1 MNLYGL
7 IIGISLIIGINFF
20 SKHCQF
26 LSTKQQNVFLI
37 GLLLSMFIGARA
49 YHVIDQWSFYSQNLW
64 LIPQSW
70 RGGLG
75 IYGALISGTIF
86 TYLYSKFNKISFLKI
101 LDSITPILPL
111 CQAIGRFGNF
121 INHEIPSW
129 WLEASL
135 NLFLFFLLKKSK
147 TPTAHYLIGYGLI
160 RFFLEFFRDDTWQI
174 NHLKIAQL
182 ISFVF
187 IIIGIVLVIGQCKST
202 KDNKVLSFLHK

>member
-7 IIGISLIIGINFF
+7 IIGISLIIGIEYF
-20 SKHCQF
+20 SKNCHF
-26 LSTKQQNVFLI
+26 LSTKQQNIFLI

-49 YHVIDQWSFYSQNLW
+49 YHVIDQWQFYSQNLW
-64 LIPQSW
+64 LIPQTW

-75 IYGALISGTIF
+75 IYGALILGTIF

-111 CQAIGRFGNF
+111 CQAIGRLGNF
-121 INHEIPSW
+121 VNHEIPTW

-135 NLFLFFLLKKSK
+135 NLILFFIIRSKKLKHYS
-147 TPTAHYLIGYGLI
+147 PTSLYLIGYGLI
-160 RFFLEFFRDDTWQI
+160 RFFLEFFRNDTWQI

-182 ISFVF
+182 ISVICIFSG
-187 IIIGIVLVIGQCKST
+187 IILLYGSQRHQK
-202 KDNKVLSFLHK
+202 